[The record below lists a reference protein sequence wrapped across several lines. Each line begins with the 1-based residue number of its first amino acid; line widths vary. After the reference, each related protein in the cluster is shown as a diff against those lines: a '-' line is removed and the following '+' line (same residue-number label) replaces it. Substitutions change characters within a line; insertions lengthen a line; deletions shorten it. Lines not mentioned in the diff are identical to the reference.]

1 MANQEKRKRKEKRC
15 LLAMTPLCSLG
26 SRQKG
31 KEKDSISKRIH
42 GENNRMVTEK

>member
-1 MANQEKRKRKEKRC
+1 MANQETEEEKRC